1 MRWRGMW
8 WYGLTLGCLVSVSW
22 SASVG
27 AQTQAS
33 GSTGLGL
40 GYVAIPQAS
49 AGGSGV
55 GQSGLAVVPMS
66 SSTAS
71 TSTAS
76 TSATALATP
85 AGRAAAL
92 ASDPMGFGYVY
103 GGVYGGA
110 AIPMTQSQAGLLM
123 LSTSQRMLGLGNGQL
138 SGVRPGPQKD
148 SKTGRSAAS
157 QQTAAHTRNAN
168 IPGGQASRY
177 FGRGIGLPSGL
188 QAQSSTGRS
197 QPYYQRQMR
206 YFPQTAQ

>member
-1 MRWRGMW
+1 MRRRGMW
-8 WYGLTLGCLVSVSW
+8 WYGLALGGLASVSW

-40 GYVAIPQAS
+40 GYLAIPQFS
-49 AGGSGV
+49 GGGTGA
-55 GQSGLAVVPMS
+55 GQSGLAIVPM
-66 SSTAS
+66 A

-85 AGRAAAL
+85 AGRAAAMS
-92 ASDPMGFGYVY
+92 SDPLGFGYVY

-110 AIPMTQSQAGLLM
+110 AIPMTQAQAGLLM

-148 SKTGRSAAS
+148 SKTGRSATA
-157 QQTAAHTRNAN
+157 QLTAAHTRNAN
-168 IPGGQASRY
+168 IPGGQAARY
-177 FGRGIGLPSGL
+177 FGRGIGLPATL
-188 QAQSSTGRS
+188 QAQTSTPRS